1 MNTQTQEALKMAI
14 EALEFFQK
22 NSEFWKDTVEEAI
35 QACKEALA
43 QPAQEPVAWIDEFG
57 NCEFTYAMWMK
68 EEPNVTWIPV
78 YTHSAPSW
86 QGLSDDEV
94 TDLANFWDIS
104 DIGIEAFIDKVV
116 RKSKEKNHERQME

>member
-14 EALEFFQK
+14 EWVEG
-22 NSEFWKDTVEEAI
+22 WKGIAPSKIELLRVLR
-35 QACKEALA
+35 EALA

-78 YTHSAPSW
+78 YTHPAPSW
-86 QGLSDDEV
+86 QGLSDDEK
-94 TDLANFWDIS
+94 LAIIRKWKDAHTMREQEL
-104 DIGIEAFIDKVV
+104 IGLGDAIEQAL
-116 RKSKEKNHERQME
+116 KEKNT